1 MGFLP
6 ERGAAEAAEEES
18 IVIVFRY
25 VKSQKSQ
32 VIISTFF

>member
-1 MGFLP
+1 VKKFIGVKFKY
-6 ERGAAEAAEEES
+6 RR
-18 IVIVFRY
+18 IIRY